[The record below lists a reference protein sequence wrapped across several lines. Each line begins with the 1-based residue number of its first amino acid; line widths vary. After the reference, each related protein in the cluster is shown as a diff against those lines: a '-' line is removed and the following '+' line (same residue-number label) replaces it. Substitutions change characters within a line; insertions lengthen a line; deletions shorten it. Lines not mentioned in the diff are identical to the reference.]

1 MYEWRALIADY
12 SQHGYWQLR
21 KESSFMGI
29 VTFFS
34 RKNTRLGVLIGC
46 LIAISAVTACT
57 KKPGAT
63 LAQNST
69 VAITVAPQ
77 AVTIATNEAAFTLQ
91 PSGYLRAVLKN
102 SSEGSTLDD
111 STATPKGAS
120 ISVHG
125 QEVNDLVLD
134 LTHATVTDA
143 HGKIGKLGK
152 RVEVEA
158 SSPGTGLQETL
169 AVEVY
174 DDLPTMAFSS
184 VSFKNTGNADLEIER
199 TAEQQH
205 VLNASLSD
213 PKASPYQMWSFH
225 GSSEAWGKDDVMPV
239 SAKFS
244 RANPMQQIMRN
255 DENMTGGGLPIV
267 AFWTR
272 NLGEAVG
279 HVELLPLQLAL
290 PVRTS
295 PDGKVNVGLTMD
307 NPARLAP
314 GETFSMPM
322 SFVSVFHG
330 DFYEA
335 LKLYSAALQSE
346 GWNLAKPNQA
356 DYEANWCGWG
366 YEMEVT
372 PKQMLDTI
380 PKLKELGLKW
390 TTLDAGWFNNRGD
403 WQPRQKTFPAD
414 SVKKVVDAY
423 HKAGMKM
430 TIWWI
435 PIVVEDGGGKDILNH
450 RPYQLS
456 EVVKEHPDW
465 LILDKDGKPARTT
478 ANLGALCPALPEVQ
492 EYYKQVTTRFIKD
505 WDFDGHKLD
514 FSYTVPRCY
523 NPKHHHKSPG
533 DSTNAMGGIYKIIFE
548 TTRALKP
555 ESVTQACPCGT
566 PPNFAWLPYI
576 DQAVTADPVG
586 SRQVRLRTKMYK
598 ALLGPKSAVYGD
610 HVELTDVRHANSAEE
625 IDIGKDF
632 ASTIGAGAVLGTKF
646 TWPDNDP
653 RFKLVE
659 LTQEKEKHW
668 RKWIDIYNA
677 KKLSDGTFKD
687 LYVYGYDTP
696 EAYAI
701 EKNGTMYYAFY
712 SANEKTEWKGDLE
725 LRGLAPGKY
734 KVTDYAENKDLGTVD
749 SSDPHLHNVTF
760 KEHILIE
767 VSKL

>member
-1 MYEWRALIADY
+1 MGTVIRKPSRQFTLAIHVAIALGMLA
-12 SQHGYWQLR
+12 
-21 KESSFMGI
+21 
-29 VTFFS
+29 
-34 RKNTRLGVLIGC
+34 
-46 LIAISAVTACT
+46 ACA
-57 KKPGAT
+57 KKPSAT
-63 LAQNST
+63 PAATST
-69 VAITVAPQ
+69 VSVTTSPQ
-77 AVTIATNEAAFTLQ
+77 ALTIATTGATFALD
-91 PSGYLRAVLKN
+91 PVGYLRAALKTPGA
-102 SSEGSTLDD
+102 EFTLDD
-111 STATPKGAS
+111 SSPTTRGAS
-120 ISVHG
+120 ITIRG
-125 QEVNDLVLD
+125 QEVSDLVLD
-134 LTHATVTDA
+134 LTHAIVTDA

-152 RVEVEA
+152 RVEVGA
-158 SSPGTGLQETL
+158 TSPSTGVQETL
-169 AVEVY
+169 VVEVY

-184 VSFKNTGNADLEIER
+184 VSFKNTGSGELQIDRA
-199 TAEQQH
+199 AEQQH
-205 VLNASLSD
+205 VLNASLSE
-213 PKASPYQMWSFH
+213 ARTAPYQMWSFH
-225 GSSEAWGKDDVMPV
+225 GSSEAWGKEDVMPI
-239 SAKFS
+239 SAKFL

-272 NLGEAVG
+272 NVGQAIG

-290 PVRTS
+290 PVKTS
-295 PDGKVNVGLTMD
+295 ADGKVNAGLTMD
-307 NPARLAP
+307 APARLAP

-322 SFVSVFHG
+322 SFVSVFRG

-335 LKLYSAALQSE
+335 LRLYSAALQGE

-366 YEMEVT
+366 YEMDVT

-435 PIVVEDGGGKDILNH
+435 PIAVEDGGGKDILNH
-450 RPYQLS
+450 RAYQLS

-478 ANLGALCPALPEVQ
+478 ADLGALCPALPEVQ

-523 NPKHHHKSPG
+523 NPKHHHKSPA
-533 DSTNAMGGIYKIIFE
+533 DSTNAMGEIYKIIFE

-610 HVELTDVRHANSAEE
+610 HVELTDVRHANTGEE
-625 IDIGKDF
+625 IDVGKDF
-632 ASTIGAGAVLGTKF
+632 ASTVGTGAVLGTKF
-646 TWPDNDP
+646 TWPDNGP
-653 RFKLVE
+653 HFKLVE
-659 LTQEKEKHW
+659 LTPEKETLW

-677 KKLSDGTFKD
+677 RKLADGTFRD
-687 LYVYGYDTP
+687 LYVYGYDSP

-701 EKNGTMYYAFY
+701 EKDGVMYYAFF

-734 KVTDYAENKDLGTVD
+734 KVTDYAENKDLGVVD
-749 SSDPHLHNVTF
+749 ASDPHLYNIDF
-760 KEHILIE
+760 KDHLLIA